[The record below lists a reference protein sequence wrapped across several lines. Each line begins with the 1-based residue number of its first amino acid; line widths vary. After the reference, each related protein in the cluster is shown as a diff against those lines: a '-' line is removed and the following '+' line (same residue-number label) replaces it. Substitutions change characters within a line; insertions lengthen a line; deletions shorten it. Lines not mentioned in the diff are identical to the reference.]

1 MCGTAGSLHNN
12 AFASVNQF
20 SSEGFMSV
28 RTEASSNVK
37 PIVHTA
43 ARARSRLKDIP
54 AHARRL
60 AAEAIGI
67 DSHIDTVQR
76 ILVMGE
82 DLSKRWD
89 VGHVDIPRLHAGGT
103 HAPFFALWVPVYFP
117 GAEAVRRTLDLRDA
131 MQTLFDAHKDK
142 IELAT
147 TATDIV
153 RIVKKDKIAVFLTV
167 EGGHTIDDDL
177 RVLRMYYQLGIRSMT
192 LTHSRNNN
200 WADSATDEPVH
211 NGLTDFGKEVVREMN
226 RLGMVVDVSHVADKT
241 FYDTLDVTTKPVML
255 THSSMRAISD
265 VPRNVTDEMLWA
277 LQKNGGVVGITFGE
291 GFVNPK
297 DADALRAAI
306 EIETTAPVM
315 TGRTLDDYAA
325 QDVRKLFGTR
335 VKVAATVEDVA
346 DHIDH
351 AVKIAGIDHVGI
363 GSDFDGV
370 SGPPNG
376 LDDVS
381 KMPALIEVLL
391 ERGYSDRD
399 LKKILGGNTLRVI
412 REVIGK

>member
-1 MCGTAGSLHNN
+1 MKSGGLET
-12 AFASVNQF
+12 F
-20 SSEGFMSV
+20 SEQELI
-28 RTEASSNVK
+28 THQK
-37 PIVHTA
+37 IPL
-43 ARARSRLKDIP
+43 RART
-54 AHARRL
+54 L

-76 ILVMGE
+76 VLVMGE
-82 DLSKRWD
+82 DLGKRWD
-89 VGHVDIPRLHAGGT
+89 AGHVDIPRLQEGGT

-131 MQTLFDAHKDK
+131 MQSVLDTHKDQM
-142 IELAT
+142 ELAT
-147 TATDIV
+147 TAADIR
-153 RIVKKDKIAVFLTV
+153 RIVKAGKISVFLTV

-177 RVLRMYYQLGIRSMT
+177 RVLRMYYQLGVRSMT

-200 WADSATDEPVH
+200 WADSATDKPVH

-226 RLGMVVDVSHVADKT
+226 RLGMLVDVSHVADKT
-241 FYDTLDVTTKPVML
+241 FYDTLSVTSKPVIVS
-255 THSSMRAISD
+255 HSSMRAISP

-277 LQKNGGVVGITFGE
+277 LAKNGGVIGISFGE

-297 DADALRAAI
+297 DAEALESAI
-306 EIETTAPVM
+306 KTETTGPAL
-315 TGRTLDDYAA
+315 TGRALDDYAA
-325 QDVRKLFGTR
+325 EDVRNLFGTR
-335 VKVAATVEDVA
+335 LKVAATVADVA

-351 AVKIAGIDHVGI
+351 AVRIAGIDHVGI

-391 ERGYSDRD
+391 QRGYAERD
-399 LKKILGGNTLRVI
+399 VKKILGENYLRVI
-412 REVIGK
+412 REVTGK

>member
-1 MCGTAGSLHNN
+1 MKSGLLET
-12 AFASVNQF
+12 F
-20 SSEGFMSV
+20 SEQELIKHQKIPF
-28 RTEASSNVK
+28 
-37 PIVHTA
+37 
-43 ARARSRLKDIP
+43 RARK
-54 AHARRL
+54 L

-76 ILVMGE
+76 VLVMGE
-82 DLSKRWD
+82 DLGKRWD
-89 VGHVDIPRLHAGGT
+89 AGHVDIPRLQEGGT

-131 MQTLFDAHKDK
+131 MQSVLDTHKDQM
-142 IELAT
+142 ELAT
-147 TATDIV
+147 TAADIR
-153 RIVKKDKIAVFLTV
+153 RIVKAGKISVFLTV

-177 RVLRMYYQLGIRSMT
+177 RVLRMYYQLGVRSMT

-200 WADSATDEPVH
+200 WADSATDKPVH
-211 NGLTDFGKEVVREMN
+211 NGLTDFGREVVREMN
-226 RLGMVVDVSHVADKT
+226 RLGMLVDVSHVADKT
-241 FYDTLDVTTKPVML
+241 FYDTLSVTSKPVIVS
-255 THSSMRAISD
+255 HSSMRAISP

-277 LQKNGGVVGITFGE
+277 LAKNGGVIGISFGE

-297 DADALRAAI
+297 DAEALESAI
-306 EIETTAPVM
+306 KTETAGPAL
-315 TGRTLDDYAA
+315 TGRALDDYAA
-325 QDVRKLFGTR
+325 EDVRNLFGTR
-335 VKVAATVEDVA
+335 LKVAATVADVA

-351 AVKIAGIDHVGI
+351 AVRIAGIDHVGI

-391 ERGYSDRD
+391 QRGYAERD
-399 LKKILGGNTLRVI
+399 VKKILGENYLRVI
-412 REVIGK
+412 REVTGK

>member
-1 MCGTAGSLHNN
+1 MKSGGLET
-12 AFASVNQF
+12 F
-20 SSEGFMSV
+20 SEQELI
-28 RTEASSNVK
+28 THQK
-37 PIVHTA
+37 IPL
-43 ARARSRLKDIP
+43 RARK
-54 AHARRL
+54 L

-76 ILVMGE
+76 VLVMGE
-82 DLSKRWD
+82 DLGKRWD
-89 VGHVDIPRLHAGGT
+89 AGHVDIPRLQEGGT

-131 MQTLFDAHKDK
+131 MQSVLDTHKDQM
-142 IELAT
+142 ELAT
-147 TATDIV
+147 TAADIR
-153 RIVKKDKIAVFLTV
+153 RIVKAGKISVFLTV

-177 RVLRMYYQLGIRSMT
+177 RVLRMFYQLGVRSMT

-200 WADSATDEPVH
+200 WADSATDKPVH
-211 NGLTDFGKEVVREMN
+211 NGLTDFGREVVREMN
-226 RLGMVVDVSHVADKT
+226 RLGMLVDVSHVADKT
-241 FYDTLDVTTKPVML
+241 FYDTLSVTSKPVIVS
-255 THSSMRAISD
+255 HSSMRAISP

-277 LQKNGGVVGITFGE
+277 LAKNGGVIGISFGE

-297 DADALRAAI
+297 DAEALESAI
-306 EIETTAPVM
+306 KTETAGPAL
-315 TGRTLDDYAA
+315 TGRALDDYAA
-325 QDVRKLFGTR
+325 EDVRNLFGTR
-335 VKVAATVEDVA
+335 LKVAATVADVA

-351 AVKIAGIDHVGI
+351 AVRIAGIDHVGI

-391 ERGYSDRD
+391 ERGYAERD
-399 LKKILGGNTLRVI
+399 VKKILGENYLRVI
-412 REVIGK
+412 REVTGK

>member
-1 MCGTAGSLHNN
+1 MKSGGLET
-12 AFASVNQF
+12 F
-20 SSEGFMSV
+20 SEQELI
-28 RTEASSNVK
+28 THQK
-37 PIVHTA
+37 IPL
-43 ARARSRLKDIP
+43 RARK
-54 AHARRL
+54 L

-76 ILVMGE
+76 VLVMGE
-82 DLSKRWD
+82 DLRKRWD
-89 VGHVDIPRLHAGGT
+89 AGHVDIPRLQEGGT

-131 MQTLFDAHKDK
+131 MQSVLDTHKDQM
-142 IELAT
+142 ELAT
-147 TATDIV
+147 TAADIR
-153 RIVKKDKIAVFLTV
+153 RIVKAGKISVFLTV

-177 RVLRMYYQLGIRSMT
+177 RVLRMYYQLGVRSMT

-200 WADSATDEPVH
+200 WADSATDKPVH
-211 NGLTDFGKEVVREMN
+211 NGLTDFGREVVREMN
-226 RLGMVVDVSHVADKT
+226 RLGMLVDVSHVADKT
-241 FYDTLDVTTKPVML
+241 FYDTLSVTSKPVIVS
-255 THSSMRAISD
+255 HSSMRAISP

-277 LQKNGGVVGITFGE
+277 LAKNGGVIGISFGE

-297 DADALRAAI
+297 DAEALESAI
-306 EIETTAPVM
+306 KTETAGPAL
-315 TGRTLDDYAA
+315 TGRALDDYAA
-325 QDVRKLFGTR
+325 EDVRNLFGTR
-335 VKVAATVEDVA
+335 VKVAATVADVV

-351 AVKIAGIDHVGI
+351 AVRIAGIDHVGI

-391 ERGYSDRD
+391 ERGYAERD
-399 LKKILGGNTLRVI
+399 VKKILGENYLRVI
-412 REVIGK
+412 REVTGK